1 MRTIKEPEE
10 RRNEILDVAF
20 GLFSSKG
27 YDSTSV
33 MDILERAGI
42 AKGTLYY
49 YFRSKEDIMNG
60 IIERIISRML
70 EKAKAVAIDSS
81 LSVHDKLLH
90 AVMSLHL
97 DESQGRELMN
107 HIHNPQNALMHQKQL
122 EALVQGV
129 TPILSS
135 ILEEGISQGVFSTPF
150 PYESAEM
157 LLIYSQ
163 IAFDHLEASS
173 EEEAVRKIS
182 AFICN
187 MERILGAEPGS
198 FACMNQLFN

>member
-1 MRTIKEPEE
+1 MRTLKEPEE
-10 RRNEILDVAF
+10 RRNEILDVAYE
-20 GLFSSKG
+20 LFSSKG

-33 MDILERAGI
+33 MDILERTGI

-70 EKAKAVAIDSS
+70 EKAGAVAIDST

-90 AVMSLHL
+90 TVMSLHL
-97 DESQGRELMN
+97 DEDKGQELMN

-135 ILEEGISQGVFSTPF
+135 IVEEGILQGLFTTPF

-157 LLIYSQ
+157 LIIYSQ
-163 IAFDHLEASS
+163 IAFDHPSFNS

-187 MERILGAEPGS
+187 MERILGAETGS
-198 FACMNQLFN
+198 FAYMQQLFN